1 MGQTDVACQE
11 AQRKSPSVPYPS
23 FGQLVFELRANLQ
36 GLVGTD
42 LLGNKYYEIPTSF
55 GRPKRFVEYAEPG
68 TEGSKERMINSGNY
82 SNRLEYR
89 LGTQQLPVQWTAW
102 MSFTR
107 ANPPTMDELKRDYVR
122 QERLRQRVAEIE
134 ERERLERIE
143 QGYLNPDGSEIDPD
157 RLEAPRDL
165 QPKIGGPKGAKGAY
179 SYAGAGKPSSYA
191 SQKPSVAQARG
202 FDLPPSAVQEA
213 SKAMGQESYLAPP
226 REKVDAAQHDDA
238 DELRRLA
245 MEDTKRR
252 MEESGVTEHREQE
265 DVQGLGQGFKPAPRR
280 RG

>member
-1 MGQTDVACQE
+1 
-11 AQRKSPSVPYPS
+11 
-23 FGQLVFELRANLQ
+23 
-36 GLVGTD
+36 
-42 LLGNKYYEIPTSF
+42 
-55 GRPKRFVEYAEPG
+55 
-68 TEGSKERMINSGNY
+68 MINSGNY

-107 ANPPTMDELKRDYVR
+107 SEPPTMDELKRDYIR

-134 ERERLERIE
+134 QREKLERIE

-165 QPKIGGPKGAKGAY
+165 TPKIGAPKHTYK
-179 SYAGAGKPSSYA
+179 YASHKPDSYA
-191 SQKPSVAQARG
+191 SQKPAVAQARG
-202 FDLPPSAVQEA
+202 FDLPRSAVQEA
-213 SKAMGQESYLAPP
+213 SQAMGQESYLAPP
-226 REKVDAAQHDDA
+226 REKVDAAEHDDA
-238 DELRRLA
+238 EELRRLA

-252 MEESGVTEHREQE
+252 MEASGVSEHRPQE
-265 DVQGLGQGFKPAPRR
+265 DVEGLDQGFKPAPRR